1 LPKKENNLKLPA
13 HRAEPFDKAHGPE
26 QVEGLPGKVHDYI
39 VPPVV
44 GSNRLDPA
52 YKAGPEG
59 HVPVNAKEVNALLE
73 ISKAI
78 ASGLYLEDVLR
89 LIVTVTANLMN
100 SKICSL
106 WILDERDQKLKLKA
120 TQSISEEYLKERSL
134 SMGEGV
140 VGQVALRN
148 LPMAIVDVL
157 KAPFYKEKDLA
168 KKEGLVSML
177 SVPMC
182 IKDRVI
188 GVINC
193 YTSYSHSFS
202 KSEEEM
208 LTTVANQA
216 AICIENSGL
225 METLDI
231 DEILKLVLEAV
242 TKNIGFDRARL
253 YLVNEKR
260 NILECKMAVGVDEI
274 KIKEITLPLDPKESV
289 VARSIFEKRPFIIPD
304 ASRDARVNP
313 VLKKKL
319 NLQSL
324 VVIPLLAKEKA
335 LGAIAADHVQP
346 GKNITEEILESVMTF
361 AQQAGLAIHNAFM
374 YQELKAFSQQM
385 EEKIQK
391 TTADLRKTE
400 AQLIRSEKLAALGQ
414 LAAGVAH
421 EIRNPL
427 TSINILIHSLTENL
441 PSENAHREDLRV
453 IEEEILRINEIVDR
467 FLRFARPASPLF
479 EKADPVLIFEE
490 TLQLLRPQIEKG
502 KITVQK
508 RFETLPLIT
517 VDKEQ
522 IKQVALNLLMNAI
535 QSMPEGGELS
545 IGGQFSKDGYWVE
558 LTVQDSG
565 VGIPPENVDRLFDP
579 FFSTKEGGI
588 GLGLSIA
595 HRIIDQHH
603 GKIEVESDP
612 GRGTL
617 FTISLP
623 VFTPLENS
631 AVCSSEHGI

>member
-1 LPKKENNLKLPA
+1 MPK
-13 HRAEPFDKAHGPE
+13 G
-26 QVEGLPGKVHDYI
+26 
-39 VPPVV
+39 
-44 GSNRLDPA
+44 NRNTDA
-52 YKAGPEG
+52 REI
-59 HVPVNAKEVNALLE
+59 NALLE

-134 SMGEGV
+134 AMGEGV
-140 VGQVALRN
+140 VGHVALHN
-148 LPMAIVDVL
+148 QPMAILNVL
-157 KAPFYKEKDLA
+157 KEPLYKEKELA

-193 YTSYSHSFS
+193 YTSYPHAFS
-202 KSEEEM
+202 KNEEEM

-231 DEILKLVLEAV
+231 DEILKLVLEGV

-260 NILECKMAVGVDEI
+260 HVLECKMAVGVDEE
-274 KIKEITLPLDPKESV
+274 KIKGITLPLDPEDSV
-289 VARSIFEKRPFIIPD
+289 VARSIFEKQPFIIPD
-304 ASRDARVNP
+304 ASQDPRVNP
-313 VLKKKL
+313 ILKEKF
-319 NLQSL
+319 NLHSL
-324 VVIPLLAKEKA
+324 VVIPLLTKGKP
-335 LGAIAADHVQP
+335 LGAIAADHVEP
-346 GKNITEEILESVMTF
+346 GKNITSEILESAMTF
-361 AQQAGLAIHNAFM
+361 AQQAGLAIHNALM

-391 TTADLRKTE
+391 TTADLKKTE

-414 LAAGVAH
+414 LAAGIAH

-427 TSINILIHSLTENL
+427 TSINILIHSLTENF
-441 PSENAHREDLRV
+441 PTKDSRWEDLKV
-453 IEEEILRINEIVDR
+453 IEEEILRINEIVDQ
-467 FLRFARPASPLF
+467 FLRFAKPAPPLLD
-479 EKADPVLIFEE
+479 KTDLIPIFEE

-502 KITVQK
+502 KIAVQK
-508 RFETLPLIT
+508 EFEPLPLIT
-517 VDKEQ
+517 VDREQ
-522 IKQVALNLLMNAI
+522 IKQVILNLLMNAI
-535 QSMPEGGELS
+535 QAMPG
-545 IGGQFSKDGYWVE
+545 GGQLSMSGRFSRDGYWVE

-565 VGIPPENVDRLFDP
+565 VGIPPEDLDKLFDP

-603 GKIEVESDP
+603 GKIEVESNP
-612 GRGTL
+612 GKGTL

-623 VFTPLENS
+623 VFTPLENP
-631 AVCSSEHGI
+631 AACSSEHGV